1 MAFAAYRK
9 GRQLMREETVF
20 LRLGPF
26 TAALATPFGHV
37 VEQLRRLYPASFFKP
52 RADFADFHV
61 ALLPGKGLRRHVR
74 PQARFLIDGQEH
86 FKPLPLDQALPLV
99 EWGLNYAI
107 AGLAH
112 QYLIVHAAAVEK
124 NGKVAIFPGAP
135 GAGKS
140 TLCAGLIHRGWRLL
154 SDELALIRRQD
165 GKVTPL
171 ARPVNLKNQSIDLMR
186 SFAPGAV
193 FSAAAHDTAKGSV
206 ALMRAPEESLDR
218 VDEAAPPGWIVF
230 PQWRKGDPARLTPFS
245 RPAGLV
251 ELAHNAMNYSLHGAR
266 GFELLAGIF
275 AGSGCY
281 RFTYGDLNE
290 AASAMN
296 ALAAA

>member
-1 MAFAAYRK
+1 
-9 GRQLMREETVF
+9 MREQTIF

-26 TAALATPFGHV
+26 TAALTTPFDKV
-37 VEQLRRLYPASFFKP
+37 VEELRRLYPANFFQHQS
-52 RADFADFHV
+52 DFADFHV
-61 ALLPGKGLRRHVR
+61 QLLPGKGMRRHLR

-86 FKPLPLDQALPLV
+86 FKPLPADQALPLV

-112 QYLIVHAAAVEK
+112 NYLIVHAAAVEK
-124 NGKVAIFPGAP
+124 NGRVAILPGAP

-140 TLCAGLIHRGWRLL
+140 TLAAGLIHRGWRLL
-154 SDELALIRRQD
+154 SDELALIRRHD
-165 GKVTPL
+165 GKVVPL

-186 SFAPGAV
+186 RFAPSAV
-193 FSAAAHDTAKGSV
+193 FSTPAHDTVKGTV
-206 ALMRAPEESLDR
+206 ALMRAPEASLARIDES
-218 VDEAAPPGWIVF
+218 APPGWIVF
-230 PQWRKGDPARLTPFS
+230 PQWRQGAPARLDNFS

-251 ELAHNAMNYSLHGAR
+251 EIAHNSMNYSLHGEA

-275 AGSGCY
+275 AKSGCY

>member
-1 MAFAAYRK
+1 MSE
-9 GRQLMREETVF
+9 QTVY

-26 TAALATPFGHV
+26 TAALTTPFAEV
-37 VEQLRRLYPASFFKP
+37 VEELKQLYPASFFQD
-52 RADFADFHV
+52 RAEFADFHV
-61 ALLPGKGLRRHVR
+61 ALLPGKGMHRHLRK
-74 PQARFLIDGQEH
+74 QARFLIDGQEH
-86 FKPLPLDQALPLV
+86 FKPLPADQALALV

-112 QYLIVHAAAVEK
+112 HYLIVHAAAVEK
-124 NGKVAIFPGAP
+124 NGRVAILPGSP

-140 TLCAGLIHRGWRLL
+140 TLTAGLIHRGWRLL
-154 SDELALIRRQD
+154 SDELALIRRHD
-165 GKVTPL
+165 GKVVPL

-186 SFAPGAV
+186 RFAPGAV
-193 FSAAAHDTAKGSV
+193 FSAPAFDTVKGTV
-206 ALMRAPEESLDR
+206 ALMRAPEESLAR

-230 PQWRKGDPARLTPFS
+230 PQWRQGDPARLSPFS

-251 ELAHNAMNYSLHGAR
+251 EIAHNSMNYSLHGED

-275 AGSGCY
+275 ADSFCY
-281 RFTYGDLNE
+281 RFSYGDLNE

>member
-1 MAFAAYRK
+1 
-9 GRQLMREETVF
+9 MREETVF

-26 TAALATPFGHV
+26 TAALTTPFENV

-52 RADFADFHV
+52 GADFADFHV
-61 ALLPGKGLRRHVR
+61 ALLPGKGLRRYAR
-74 PQARFLIDGQEH
+74 KQARFLIDGQEH
-86 FKPLPLDQALPLV
+86 FKPLPVGQALPLV

-165 GKVTPL
+165 GKVAPL

-186 SFAPGAV
+186 SFAPAAV
-193 FSAAAHDTAKGSV
+193 FSEAARDTAKGTV
-206 ALMRAPEESLDR
+206 ALMRAPEESLAR
-218 VDEAAPPGWIVF
+218 IDEPAPPGWIVF
-230 PQWRKGDPARLTPFS
+230 PQWRKGAPARLENFS

-251 ELAHNAMNYSLHGAR
+251 EIAHNAMNYSLHGAQ

-275 AGSGCY
+275 ADSGCY